1 VELRK
6 WKVFDRDTD
15 QPSEFLPGDRLN
27 EPAMSDTPSSTNA
40 GAQLAT
46 EHFFR
51 HESARLVATLAGQ
64 FGAQRLQWVE
74 DVVQEA
80 LVRALQ
86 TWPYRGVPDNPAA
99 WLTQTARHLALDL
112 LRREQRWNEREE
124 GISAEQA
131 RWMAVPMEAAAEDE
145 AHLRDDTLRLMFVCC
160 HPQLSAEAQIAL
172 ALRTLCG
179 LSPAE
184 IAAAFVTSEA
194 AISKRLVR
202 ARQRIR
208 ELALPF
214 ELPEA
219 QDLPQRLD
227 GVLASLYLLF
237 NEGYKASSGEHLVRS
252 DLCHEAIR
260 LTELL
265 ATHPHTGLPQ
275 CHALLALMLLSAAR
289 LPARTDEA
297 GSILRLHEQD
307 RSRWDQSLIQ
317 RGIHHLQLSA
327 HGDTLTKYHLE
338 AGIAACH
345 STTAS
350 HEATDWA
357 RILALYDQLMQLTP
371 SPVVALNRAIALG
384 RVQGAASGLEALA
397 GVQGLDGYL
406 SLHAAQGTFAAE
418 LGQNHAAAAHFRR
431 ALALAALPSERRFFE
446 RQIAV
451 CEGAAPTDAAH

>member
-1 VELRK
+1 
-6 WKVFDRDTD
+6 
-15 QPSEFLPGDRLN
+15 
-27 EPAMSDTPSSTNA
+27 MSDSPSSTTA
-40 GAQLAT
+40 STQFAT

-99 WLTQTARHLALDL
+99 WLTLTARHLALDQ
-112 LRREQRWNEREE
+112 LRREERWNEREE

-131 RWMAVPMEAAAEDE
+131 RWMSVPLEAEPDDV
-145 AHLRDDTLRLMFVCC
+145 HLRDDTLRLMFVCC
-160 HPQLSAEAQIAL
+160 HPQLSSEAQIAL

-208 ELALPF
+208 ELELPF
-214 ELPEA
+214 ELPA
-219 QDLPQRLD
+219 AHDLPQRLD
-227 GVLASLYLLF
+227 AVLASLYLLF

-265 ATHPHTGLPQ
+265 AAHQHTSLPQ

-297 GSILRLHEQD
+297 GGILRLHEQD
-307 RSRWDQSLIQ
+307 RSLWDQSFIQ
-317 RGIHHLQLSA
+317 RGLQHLQLSA
-327 HGDTLTKYHLE
+327 RGDTLTEYHLE

-345 STTAS
+345 STAAT
-350 HEATDWA
+350 HQTTDWA
-357 RILALYDQLMQLTP
+357 RILALYDQLVLLT
-371 SPVVALNRAIALG
+371 SSSVVALNRAIAVG
-384 RVQGAASGLEALA
+384 RAHGAQGGLDALA
-397 GVQGLDGYL
+397 AVQGLDSYL
-406 SLHAAQGTFAAE
+406 SLHAARGSFAAE
-418 LGQNHAAAAHFRR
+418 LGQTEAAAAHYRK
-431 ALALAALPSERRFFE
+431 ALALAALPSERSFLE
-446 RQIAV
+446 RQLTA
-451 CEGAAPTDAAH
+451 CETATVRK

>member
-1 VELRK
+1 
-6 WKVFDRDTD
+6 
-15 QPSEFLPGDRLN
+15 
-27 EPAMSDTPSSTNA
+27 MSDAPSST
-40 GAQLAT
+40 QFAT

-86 TWPYRGVPDNPAA
+86 SWPYRGVPDNPAA
-99 WLTQTARHLALDL
+99 WLTQTARHLALDQ

-131 RWMAVPMEAAAEDE
+131 RWMAVPLETAPDDAN
-145 AHLRDDTLRLMFVCC
+145 LRDDTLRLMFVCC

-214 ELPEA
+214 ELPAA

-227 GVLASLYLLF
+227 AVLASLYLLF
-237 NEGYKASSGEHLVRS
+237 NEGYKASSGEHLIRS

-265 ATHPHTGLPQ
+265 ATHQHTGLPQ

-297 GSILRLHEQD
+297 GEILRLHEQD
-307 RSRWDQSLIQ
+307 RSLWDQLLIQ
-317 RGIHHLQLSA
+317 RGLQHLQLSA
-327 HGDTLTKYHLE
+327 RGDALTEYHLE

-345 STTAS
+345 STAAS
-350 HEATDWA
+350 HETTDWA
-357 RILALYDQLMQLTP
+357 RILALYDQLVLLT
-371 SPVVALNRAIALG
+371 SSSVVALNRAIAVG
-384 RVQGAASGLEALA
+384 RVHGAQSGLEALA
-397 GVQGLDGYL
+397 AVQGLDSYL
-406 SLHAAQGTFAAE
+406 SLHAARGAFAAE
-418 LGQNHAAAAHFRR
+418 FGQTQAAATHYRR
-431 ALALAALPSERRFFE
+431 ALALAALPSERSFFGRLISE
-446 RQIAV
+446 
-451 CEGAAPTDAAH
+451 CETAESQKSTR

>member
-1 VELRK
+1 
-6 WKVFDRDTD
+6 
-15 QPSEFLPGDRLN
+15 
-27 EPAMSDTPSSTNA
+27 MSDSPSST
-40 GAQLAT
+40 QFAT

-99 WLTQTARHLALDL
+99 WLTQTARHLALDQ

-131 RWMAVPMEAAAEDE
+131 RWMSVPLEAEPDDT
-145 AHLRDDTLRLMFVCC
+145 HLRDDTLRLMFVCC

-208 ELALPF
+208 ELELPF

-219 QDLPQRLD
+219 HELPQRLD
-227 GVLASLYLLF
+227 AVLASLYLLF

-265 ATHPHTGLPQ
+265 ATHQHTSLPQ

-289 LPARTDEA
+289 LPARTDAA
-297 GSILRLHEQD
+297 GGILRLHEQD
-307 RSRWDQSLIQ
+307 RSLWDQSFIQ
-317 RGIHHLQLSA
+317 RGLQHLQLSA
-327 HGDTLTKYHLE
+327 RGDTLTEYHLE

-345 STTAS
+345 STAADHGT
-350 HEATDWA
+350 TDWA
-357 RILALYDQLMQLTP
+357 RILLLYDQLVLLTP
-371 SPVVALNRAIALG
+371 SPVVALNRAIAVG
-384 RVQGAASGLEALA
+384 RAHGAQSGLEALA
-397 GVQGLDGYL
+397 AVQGLDSYL
-406 SLHAAQGTFAAE
+406 SLHAARGSFASE
-418 LGQNHAAAAHFRR
+418 LGQTQEAAAHFRR
-431 ALALAALPSERRFFE
+431 ALDLAALPSERSFLE
-446 RQIAV
+446 RQLAA
-451 CEGAAPTDAAH
+451 CENAIVRK

>member
-1 VELRK
+1 
-6 WKVFDRDTD
+6 
-15 QPSEFLPGDRLN
+15 
-27 EPAMSDTPSSTNA
+27 MSDSPSSTTA
-40 GAQLAT
+40 STQFAT

-99 WLTQTARHLALDL
+99 WLTQTARHLALDQ

-131 RWMAVPMEAAAEDE
+131 RWMSVPLEAEPDD

-208 ELALPF
+208 ELELPF
-214 ELPEA
+214 ELPSA
-219 QDLPQRLD
+219 HDLPQRLD
-227 GVLASLYLLF
+227 AVLASLYLLF

-265 ATHPHTGLPQ
+265 TAHQHTSLPQ

-289 LPARTDEA
+289 LPARTDDT
-297 GSILRLHEQD
+297 GGILRLHEQD
-307 RSRWDQSLIQ
+307 RSLWDQSFIQ
-317 RGIHHLQLSA
+317 RGLQHLQLSA
-327 HGDTLTKYHLE
+327 RGDTLTEYHLE
-338 AGIAACH
+338 AGVAACH
-345 STTAS
+345 STAAT
-350 HEATDWA
+350 HQTTDWA
-357 RILALYDQLMQLTP
+357 RILALYDQLVLLT
-371 SPVVALNRAIALG
+371 SSSVVALNRAIAVG
-384 RVQGAASGLEALA
+384 RAHGAQSGLDALA
-397 GVQGLDGYL
+397 AVQGLDSYL
-406 SLHAAQGTFAAE
+406 SLHAARGSFTAE
-418 LGQNHAAAAHFRR
+418 LGQAEAAAAHYRK
-431 ALALAALPSERRFFE
+431 ALALAALPSERSFLE
-446 RQIAV
+446 RQLTA
-451 CEGAAPTDAAH
+451 CETATVRK

>member
-1 VELRK
+1 MP
-6 WKVFDRDTD
+6 D
-15 QPSEFLPGDRLN
+15 
-27 EPAMSDTPSSTNA
+27 APSST
-40 GAQLAT
+40 QFAT
-46 EHFFR
+46 NHFFR
-51 HESARLVATLAGQ
+51 HESARLVATLVGQ

-99 WLTQTARHLALDL
+99 WLTQTARHLALDQ
-112 LRREQRWNEREE
+112 LRREQRWNERED
-124 GISAEQA
+124 GISTEQA
-131 RWMAVPMEAAAEDE
+131 RWMAVPLEAAPDDAN
-145 AHLRDDTLRLMFVCC
+145 LQDDTLRLMFVCC

-202 ARQRIR
+202 ARQHIR
-208 ELALPF
+208 ELKLPF
-214 ELPEA
+214 ELPEVH
-219 QDLPQRLD
+219 DLPQRLD
-227 GVLASLYLLF
+227 AVLASLYLLF

-265 ATHPHTGLPQ
+265 ATHQHTGLPQ

-297 GSILRLHEQD
+297 GEILRLHEQD
-307 RSRWDQSLIQ
+307 RSLWDPSLIQ
-317 RGIHHLQLSA
+317 RGLQHLQLSA
-327 HGDTLTKYHLE
+327 RGDTLTEYHLE

-345 STTAS
+345 STAAS
-350 HEATDWA
+350 HGTTDWP
-357 RILALYDQLMQLTP
+357 RILSLYDQLVLLT
-371 SPVVALNRAIALG
+371 SSSVVALNRAIAVG
-384 RVQGAASGLEALA
+384 RVHGAQSGLEALTA
-397 GVQGLDGYL
+397 VQGLDAYL
-406 SLHAAQGTFAAE
+406 HLHAARGTFASE
-418 LGQNHAAAAHFRR
+418 LGQTQAAAAHYHK
-431 ALALAALPSERRFFE
+431 ALALAALPSERSFFE
-446 RQIAV
+446 RLISE
-451 CEGAAPTDAAH
+451 CETAAPIK